1 MEPLHPCKPCI
12 PANPATLRRLIGTS
26 AYSSSPLGRL
36 LVPYPHCRGRQSV
49 QAVRQTFISVKPRQG
64 PDCTHRLPRSGAKQ
78 PQTIPTLEP
87 CLDPELWN
95 KRVLLDQHP
104 STQDDPRDCRSPLLS
119 LEPPGPIQT
128 NLNVRLSVCPAL
140 LGRSS
145 VPTMQQQSQAGEQ
158 MPEMVHAKGP

>member
-1 MEPLHPCKPCI
+1 MCHTRIVVDASQFKRYVKL
-12 PANPATLRRLIGTS
+12 S
-26 AYSSSPLGRL
+26 F
-36 LVPYPHCRGRQSV
+36 QSNH
-49 QAVRQTFISVKPRQG
+49 ARAQTARIVF
-64 PDCTHRLPRSGAKQ
+64 LALGAKQ